1 MNPAGGLA
9 AWTIALDGY
18 LTRLRAAWGEQPE
31 HELRALLAGVGV
43 AADPSDAERLAFDR
57 AAAGPP
63 DRISAGLQLTSGET
77 LTIAAVWAAETDPQF
92 AVVLGCAHDDPARRY
107 ASAALLRL
115 LAQPYGL
122 DLPTA
127 WTSADPLVRSG
138 VLLPTSGPW
147 GPLVFTPTARAL
159 LAGHWR
165 TDQAD
170 RPAIPE
176 RLAGLPDRLAAHID
190 GSGPVLLRGA
200 GAAALARAVVLA
212 AGRVPLTDPMPVPEL
227 RLLARLKLGVPV
239 RPAADLPVGW
249 VDGDGP
255 WLAYGELGE
264 TVDGAQPVDVPQ
276 LNAAQRTAAW
286 REQLAGAGLSTG
298 ELADRLADRFRY
310 PEEAIAAVVAHAV
323 TAARWAGRAPTAD
336 DVWTAAQHPP
346 SPAPHRPA
354 TPLDPVYTRDGFW
367 PPPKGSR

>member
-1 MNPAGGLA
+1 MRWCASGEGRYPDACGSGGDPVNPAGGLA

-77 LTIAAVWAAETDPQF
+77 LTIAAIWAAETDPQF

-147 GPLVFTPTARAL
+147 GPLVFTPTARSL

-176 RLAGLPDRLAAHID
+176 RLAGLP
-190 GSGPVLLRGA
+190 
-200 GAAALARAVVLA
+200 
-212 AGRVPLTDPMPVPEL
+212 
-227 RLLARLKLGVPV
+227 ARLKLGVPV

>member
-1 MNPAGGLA
+1 MRWCASGEGRYPDACGSGGDPVNPAGGLA

-127 WTSADPLVRSG
+127 WTSADPRVRWCSRRRPGRCWPGTG
-138 VLLPTSGPW
+138 VPIKRTGQPSPNGWPACLTGSPHTS
-147 GPLVFTPTARAL
+147 
-159 LAGHWR
+159 
-165 TDQAD
+165 
-170 RPAIPE
+170 
-176 RLAGLPDRLAAHID
+176 
-190 GSGPVLLRGA
+190 
-200 GAAALARAVVLA
+200 
-212 AGRVPLTDPMPVPEL
+212 TDPGRYCCGARGRQPWPGRSCL
-227 RLLARLKLGVPV
+227 PPAGYRLPIRCQY
-239 RPAADLPVGW
+239 RSCDCLPG
-249 VDGDGP
+249 
-255 WLAYGELGE
+255 
-264 TVDGAQPVDVPQ
+264 
-276 LNAAQRTAAW
+276 
-286 REQLAGAGLSTG
+286 
-298 ELADRLADRFRY
+298 
-310 PEEAIAAVVAHAV
+310 
-323 TAARWAGRAPTAD
+323 
-336 DVWTAAQHPP
+336 
-346 SPAPHRPA
+346 
-354 TPLDPVYTRDGFW
+354 
-367 PPPKGSR
+367 